1 MAFWPSRREVENLD
15 LVPPTLAVDTVRLRH
30 ILVEVAAQHAAQG
43 YLWRPAICPALFE
56 PLVRAVNAIDG
67 NIQPVGLSCGRVE
80 ETVQAAEHG
89 LPSVMILYSP
99 VAGCGPNRLAELAR
113 STEVVVA
120 CDHFAQAERLAA
132 ACRAAGTTLHVR
144 LRIDVGR
151 GRIGVRP
158 GPDLDDLARGIST
171 LEPLQLSGLMFPALE
186 ALPFGTA
193 SLGPSGLLSIVDRS
207 CSIMERCGLA
217 VKTLSLGHI
226 DDLPK
231 LSRFSAINLEARTPV
246 PDGEYGPFAILAGV
260 VGRPTRDQA
269 VIDAGRR
276 VLGADAVVADHR
288 RNDIAIRAIEDDFA
302 VLQLKSDREELTIG
316 DMLPLVPQQG
326 FAQMPRLSIIYREK
340 HGWKADGSF

>member
-1 MAFWPSRREVENLD
+1 MVFWPSRQEIENLD
-15 LVPPTLAVDTVRLRH
+15 LVPPMLAVDTVRLRH

-43 YLWRPAICPALFE
+43 FLWRPAICPALFE
-56 PLVRAVNAIDG
+56 PLVRAVDAIHKG
-67 NIQPVGLSCGRVE
+67 IQPVGLSCGRVE
-80 ETVQAAEHG
+80 ETVQAAEHD
-89 LPSVMILYSP
+89 LPSVMILYPP
-99 VAGCGPNRLAELAR
+99 VAGGGPNRLAELTR

-132 ACRAAGTTLHVR
+132 ACRTAGTKLHVR

-171 LEPLQLSGLMFPALE
+171 LEPLQLSGLIFPTLE
-186 ALPFGTA
+186 ASPFGAA
-193 SLGPSGLLSIVDRS
+193 SLGSSALLSIVDRS
-207 CSIMERCGLA
+207 CSIMERCGLP
-217 VKTLSLGHI
+217 VKTLSFGHI

-231 LSRFSAINLEARTPV
+231 LSRFSSINLEARTPV
-246 PDGEYGPFAILAGV
+246 SDGEYGPFAILAGV

-276 VLGADAVVADHR
+276 VFGADAIIADHR

-302 VLQLKSDREELTIG
+302 VLQLKSDREDLAIG
-316 DMLPLVPQQG
+316 DVLPLVPRQG
-326 FAQMPRLSIIYREK
+326 FAQVPRLSTIYRER
-340 HGWKADGSF
+340 HGWKADNSF